1 MRPSCAWMPSRSH
14 CCKIGLDLLDA
25 PDKIHHEP
33 AAHLQELVL
42 GTKMR
47 LRPLR
52 AGLQPPQHEIG
63 EIDVFAEDLIS
74 ETLIGGP
81 CRMPTALEEL
91 VRRDQARVWIADER
105 ELEIPPEVPA
115 EDLSI
120 FARCGVSTGEVAKE
134 GHGHADT
141 RRFRYMHEDAAMLV
155 EAA

>member
-1 MRPSCAWMPSRSH
+1 
-14 CCKIGLDLLDA
+14 
-25 PDKIHHEP
+25 
-33 AAHLQELVL
+33 
-42 GTKMR
+42 MR

-52 AGLQPPQHEIG
+52 AGLQPPQYEIL

-81 CRMPTALEEL
+81 CRMSTASEEL
-91 VRRDQARVWIADER
+91 VRRDQPRVRIADER

-115 EDLSI
+115 EHLAI
-120 FARCGVSTGEVAKE
+120 VARRGVSTGEVAEE

-141 RRFRYMHEDAAMLV
+141 RRLRYMNEDAAVLV